1 MSDVFARNSFNDGM
15 SDAEEDVLE
24 SALAQQISGEATD
37 FDLGEVPP
45 IPETLPILPMREAL
59 AYPHALLPILVGQE
73 RSIRLVRDA
82 VRGDRLIGVVAQRR
96 PDIEGAGP
104 DDLFSFGT
112 VARIQQLARHPQ
124 SGIIIAVLGLEKI
137 RLLDFVQTQPYLV
150 ARVEVEHDE
159 IEQTPEVEA
168 LSRSAVDLF
177 DEIVPLVGL
186 SEELSPAIRA
196 MSDPLQIAYLIS
208 SSVRMSVEARQ
219 QILEARTVGQKLR
232 HLVETLSRELE
243 IVRIGEKIRSQTQD
257 RMTQTQREFILREQM
272 REIQKELGEGG
283 DGTDVDDLRR
293 RITAAEL
300 PSEAQREAHRE
311 LDRLARVPSASPEY
325 GMIRTYLDWLASL
338 PWTKLTGGAIE
349 VERARAIL
357 DEDHYDLEKIKDRI
371 VEHLAVRKLR
381 QDRQAEIGLSGA
393 GDAEHVA
400 SAGPLP
406 TTPTNEDMREPIL
419 CFVGP
424 PGVGKTSLGQSI
436 ARSMGRQFVRI
447 SLGGVRDEADI
458 RGHRRT
464 YVGALPGRIIQ
475 GLRRVETADPVFMLD
490 EIDKL
495 AVGFQGDPA
504 AALLEVLD
512 PAQNHTF
519 ADHYLGVPFDLT
531 RVMFITTANT
541 VENIPEPLRDRM
553 EILPLSGYTDDE
565 KIAIAQRYLV
575 PKQLRAHGLRP
586 GELAFADDAL
596 RRIARE
602 YTREAGVRNLEREI
616 ATICRKTARGIAE
629 GKPIDPRVDVETVQ
643 RHLGRPKFTDEVA
656 ARTDRPGVATGLAW
670 TPSGGDV
677 LFVEVAMVPATEEK
691 LTMTGMLGDVMQE
704 SARAALTFVRARGDE
719 LGVDPAQF
727 VNKGIHIHVPSGA
740 IPKDGPSAGVTI
752 ATALVSLAT
761 GRPVRP
767 DVAMTGEIT
776 LGGTILPVGGIK
788 EKTLAAHRNRI
799 GTIILP
805 RRNERDLDDVP
816 AELRDQIHFVFAD
829 DATTAI
835 ATALED
841 QPVLV
846 NSTRRTTGGSRHVAA
861 RDRPR

>member
-1 MSDVFARNSFNDGM
+1 
-15 SDAEEDVLE
+15 
-24 SALAQQISGEATD
+24 
-37 FDLGEVPP
+37 
-45 IPETLPILPMREAL
+45 
-59 AYPHALLPILVGQE
+59 
-73 RSIRLVRDA
+73 
-82 VRGDRLIGVVAQRR
+82 
-96 PDIEGAGP
+96 
-104 DDLFSFGT
+104 
-112 VARIQQLARHPQ
+112 
-124 SGIIIAVLGLEKI
+124 
-137 RLLDFVQTQPYLV
+137 
-150 ARVEVEHDE
+150 
-159 IEQTPEVEA
+159 
-168 LSRSAVDLF
+168 
-177 DEIVPLVGL
+177 
-186 SEELSPAIRA
+186 
-196 MSDPLQIAYLIS
+196 
-208 SSVRMSVEARQ
+208 
-219 QILEARTVGQKLR
+219 
-232 HLVETLSRELE
+232 
-243 IVRIGEKIRSQTQD
+243 
-257 RMTQTQREFILREQM
+257 
-272 REIQKELGEGG
+272 GG
-283 DGTDVDDLRR
+283 DGTDVDDLRQ

-300 PSEAQREAHRE
+300 PPEAHREAHRE
-311 LDRLARVPSASPEY
+311 LDRLARVPTASPEY

-338 PWTKLTGGAIE
+338 PWIKFTSGTID

-381 QDRQAEIGLSGA
+381 QDRQADVGLSGA
-393 GDAEHVA
+393 GDAEHAA

-406 TTPTNEDMREPIL
+406 ITSSNEDMREPII

-436 ARSMGRQFVRI
+436 ARSMERQFVRI

-464 YVGALPGRIIQ
+464 YVGAMPGRIIQ

-519 ADHYLGVPFDLT
+519 ADHYLGVPFDLS

-541 VENIPEPLRDRM
+541 IENIPEPLRDRM
-553 EILPLSGYTDDE
+553 EILTLSGYTDDE

-586 GELAFADDAL
+586 GELEFTDEAL

-629 GKPIDPRVDVETVQ
+629 GKPIETRVDVDAVQ
-643 RHLGRPKFTDEVA
+643 RHLGRPKFTNEVA

-670 TPSGGDV
+670 TPTGGDV
-677 LFVEVAMVPATEEK
+677 LFVEAAMVPATEEK
-691 LTMTGMLGDVMQE
+691 LILTGMLGDVMQE

-727 VNKGIHIHVPSGA
+727 AHKDIHIHVPSGS
-740 IPKDGPSAGVTI
+740 IPKDGPSAGVTM
-752 ATALVSLAT
+752 ATALVSLVT
-761 GRPVRP
+761 GRPIRP

-776 LGGTILPVGGIK
+776 LSGTILPVGGIK
-788 EKTLAAHRNRI
+788 EKALAAHRNRI

-816 AELRDQIHFVFAD
+816 AELREQMRFIFVD

-835 ATALED
+835 ETALSD
-841 QPVLV
+841 QPVMV
-846 NSTRRTTGGSRHVAA
+846 NSTRRAQGGRRVAA
-861 RDRPR
+861 QDQPR